1 VNLAVKVKAI
11 TILFNFVSIK
21 ILKLIT
27 MKKLLLIITVFSAA
41 VSNLSAQTC
50 TPGSNYPNATWAD
63 TIYGAYPDT
72 IQNIPPG
79 AVGVPYSTDLTF
91 KVPAE
96 VTPNLDPTGF
106 AVGFPIQD
114 FTVTGVTGLPAGFDY
129 GCNISSCTFAGGT
142 LGCANLF
149 GTPAATG
156 IYPLT
161 INVDAIILISNP
173 QLPFL
178 PPVPVPQSTT
188 FDGYK
193 LVIGNA
199 GIIEAIINPITI
211 HPNPA
216 SDKITLD
223 GLNEQMKISSVVITN
238 MEGKV
243 IKNVTVTSATMDVNL
258 NGFDN
263 GVYFVVVNHAGGTE
277 TLKFIKE

>member
-1 VNLAVKVKAI
+1 
-11 TILFNFVSIK
+11 
-21 ILKLIT
+21 
-27 MKKLLLIITVFSAA
+27 MKKLLLFITVFSAA
-41 VSNLSAQTC
+41 ISNTFAQTC
-50 TPGSNYPNATWAD
+50 TPGSNYPNANWAD

-79 AVGVPYSTDLTF
+79 AVGVAYSTDLTF
-91 KVPAE
+91 KVPTE

-106 AVGFPIQD
+106 AVGSPIQD
-114 FTVTGVTGLPAGFDY
+114 FTVTGVDGLPAGFNY

-142 LGCANLF
+142 LGCANLY
-149 GTPAATG
+149 GTPTVTG
-156 IYPLT
+156 NYDLI
-161 INVDAIILISNP
+161 IKVDAIILFSNP
-173 QLPFL
+173 LFPNL
-178 PPVPVPQSTT
+178 PPTAIPQSTT
-188 FDGYK
+188 FEGYK

-199 GIIEAIINPITI
+199 GIVEAIINPITI

-216 SDKITLD
+216 SDKITID

-258 NGFDN
+258 NGLDN